1 MRHMTMRGMTV
12 VLILFGCALL
22 AWPTHARLGDGNY
35 QVILWCSDRVARTA
49 TARKNSPALV
59 MNWA

>member
-35 QVILWCSDRVARTA
+35 QVILWCSDRVARNRDSTQEL
-49 TARKNSPALV
+49 ARACN
-59 MNWA
+59 